1 MGKTAGAVSRL
12 PITGII
18 PFRRTMAGT
27 RRPSYF
33 EILMSTQLRLS
44 GYRKKL
50 AMLLAILFILLC
62 WQIAAWSLPDFLMP
76 GVPTVMARLWDDVR
90 SAEFRLTLL
99 NSLTRLA
106 GGYGAALF
114 FGIGFGLIGAVLF
127 FFREVLKSAIII
139 LQSIPSIA
147 WVPLFLILMGF
158 GNLPIIVVIALAA
171 FFPAALSVMN
181 ATESVQQVHVSAARV
196 MGASRWDMLKRVYLP
211 AVMPEL
217 ITGAQLAFGNA
228 WRALISAEMLIGFG
242 KGLGRSLAYAGETAD
257 MVGVMANILTIAV
270 LAVLIDQLIL
280 ENLKHRLL
288 RYQYV

>member
-1 MGKTAGAVSRL
+1 MRMQV
-12 PITGII
+12 
-18 PFRRTMAGT
+18 
-27 RRPSYF
+27 
-33 EILMSTQLRLS
+33 RLS

-50 AMLLAILFILLC
+50 AMALAIVFILLL
-62 WQIAAWSLPDFLMP
+62 WQIAAWFLPDFLMP
-76 GVPTVMARLWDDVR
+76 DVPTVMARLWEEIQSPNFR
-90 SAEFRLTLL
+90 AALWGSLFRLGT
-99 NSLTRLA
+99 
-106 GGYGAALF
+106 GYGAALL

-158 GNLPIIVVIALAA
+158 GNLPIIIVVALAA

-196 MGASRWDMLKRVYLP
+196 MGATRWDLLKRVYLP

-242 KGLGRSLAYAGETAD
+242 KGLGRGLAYAGETAD
-257 MVGVMANILTIAV
+257 MVGVMTGILTIAI
-270 LAVLIDQLIL
+270 LAPLIDQLVL
-280 ENLKHRLL
+280 ENMKHRLL

>member
-1 MGKTAGAVSRL
+1 
-12 PITGII
+12 
-18 PFRRTMAGT
+18 
-27 RRPSYF
+27 
-33 EILMSTQLRLS
+33 MSTQIRLT
-44 GYRKKL
+44 GYKKKL
-50 AMLLAILFILLC
+50 AMVVAVAAILLF

-76 GVPTVMARLWDDVR
+76 GVPSVMVRLWEDIQSADFRAALSGSLVR
-90 SAEFRLTLL
+90 LGF
-99 NSLTRLA
+99 
-106 GGYGAALF
+106 GYGSALA
-114 FGIGFGLIGAVLF
+114 FGVGFGLIGGVLF

-147 WVPLFLILMGF
+147 WVPLFLIMMGF
-158 GNLPIIVVIALAA
+158 GNMPIIVVIALSA

-181 ATESVQQVHVSAARV
+181 ATESVLNVHVSAARV

-242 KGLGRSLAYAGETAD
+242 QGLGRSLAYAGETAD
-257 MVGVMANILTIAV
+257 MMGVMANILTIAI
-270 LAVLIDQLIL
+270 LATLIDQVIL
-280 ENLKHRLL
+280 ENLKRRVL

>member
-1 MGKTAGAVSRL
+1 
-12 PITGII
+12 
-18 PFRRTMAGT
+18 
-27 RRPSYF
+27 
-33 EILMSTQLRLS
+33 MSTKTRLS
-44 GYRKKL
+44 GTNQKL
-50 AMLLAILFILLC
+50 AMALAILLILFG

-76 GVPTVMARLWDDVR
+76 DVPTVLVRLGQEVQSEPFRAALWGSLVR
-90 SAEFRLTLL
+90 LG
-99 NSLTRLA
+99 
-106 GGYGAALF
+106 GGYGAALL
-114 FGIGFGLIGAVLF
+114 FGIGFGLIGGVLF

-158 GNLPIIVVIALAA
+158 GNLPIIVVVALAA

-181 ATESVQQVHVSAARV
+181 ATESVQHVHVSAARV
-196 MGASRWDMLKRVYLP
+196 MGASRWDLLRRVYLP

-242 KGLGRSLAYAGETAD
+242 KGLGRTLAYSGETAD
-257 MVGVMANILTIAV
+257 MVGVMTNILTIAI
-270 LAVLIDQLIL
+270 LAPLIDQLLL
-280 ENLKHRLL
+280 ENLKHRVL

>member
-1 MGKTAGAVSRL
+1 MVV
-12 PITGII
+12 
-18 PFRRTMAGT
+18 
-27 RRPSYF
+27 
-33 EILMSTQLRLS
+33 
-44 GYRKKL
+44 
-50 AMLLAILFILLC
+50 AILFILLI
-62 WQIAAWSLPDFLMP
+62 WQTAAWTLPDFLMP
-76 GVPTVMARLWDDVR
+76 GVPTVIARLWADIQTG
-90 SAEFRLTLL
+90 EFRQVLSG
-99 NSLTRLA
+99 SLTRL
-106 GGYGAALF
+106 GFGYGIALL
-114 FGIGFGLIGAVLF
+114 FGIGLGLLGGVMY

-158 GNLPIIVVIALAA
+158 GNVPIIVVIALAA

-181 ATESVQQVHVSAARV
+181 ATESVLKVHVSAARV
-196 MGASRWDMLKRVYLP
+196 MGASPWGMVRRVYLP

-257 MVGVMANILTIAV
+257 MIGVMANILTIAI
-270 LAVLIDQLIL
+270 LATLIDQVLL
-280 ENLKHRLL
+280 ENLKRKLL